1 MFEGF
6 KSPSSPS
13 SEWKNFQTLDQS
25 DSRACEFNTKSKE
38 NGSDKK
44 KKHFTTVSLGS
55 KMKFHQV

>member
-6 KSPSSPS
+6 KSPSSPI
-13 SEWKNFQTLDQS
+13 SEWKNFQILDQS

-44 KKHFTTVSLGS
+44 IIVPL
-55 KMKFHQV
+55 